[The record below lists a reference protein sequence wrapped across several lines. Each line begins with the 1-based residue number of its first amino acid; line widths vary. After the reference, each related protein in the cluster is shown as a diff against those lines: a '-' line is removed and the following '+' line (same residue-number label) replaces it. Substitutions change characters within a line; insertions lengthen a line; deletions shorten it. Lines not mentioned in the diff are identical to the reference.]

1 MEILEIIQTV
11 GAVLKIIETVIQV
24 LAPVIQKIGQS
35 LGLIDEGEKSE
46 DLGGRALNA
55 EDAGIRPEEFGSFEE
70 YLQEV
75 KKFPPETDK
84 PIEDRLKKGAELVLG
99 VLAEKYPGLETEVFA
114 TLKDL
119 PELTTVNWGAE
130 LGKLLKSGDLNPIA
144 VSDFFLKRSMS
155 DNDRYKVMDSLIG
168 IEKKNNPSI
177 SDSEAMEKISK
188 VRD

>member
-24 LAPVIQKIGQS
+24 LAPVIQKIGQA

-55 EDAGIRPEEFGSFEE
+55 EDAGIRPEDFGSFEE

-75 KKFPPETDK
+75 KKFPPENDK
-84 PIEDRLKKGAELVLG
+84 PLEERMKKGAELVMG
-99 VLAEKYPGLETEVFA
+99 VLAEKCPGLETEVFA
-114 TLKDL
+114 ALKEL
-119 PELTTVNWGAE
+119 PELTTENWGSG
-130 LGKLLKSGDLNPIA
+130 LGALLKSGELNPTA
-144 VSDFFLKRSMS
+144 VSDFLLKRSMS
-155 DNDRYKVMDSLIG
+155 DNERYKVMDSFIG